1 MQNNRTLWLREVAI
15 SAIHIVR
22 LLQLHTIDFV
32 DTEWLQYLVQ
42 MILSWGDN
50 ETIVSISIQIIF
62 DNLCDNEEKKLFL
75 SNQSTFVLRILCLE
89 SKFIDIQLHASRFVH
104 NVVKETDD
112 VPFLAS
118 LLRLLSFYLE
128 DGIYLSAEDVFP
140 FFTSLSCVI
149 TQLKITSENWIAQPD
164 GKRVVTVLS
173 EKLML
178 YSTEFSG
185 KQPFKCI
192 DKISECLCNCLSE
205 APGVVGKGNKQSMQ
219 RVAYLGMK
227 NDPLG
232 TLTNLMV
239 GILTRNRLGIEGR
252 EKERLSAIQSL
263 CKLFQLFSCLD
274 EQKWVIAMHQIGEF
288 IEEHFPVKDVQ
299 MPNTPSRMFRHVHVG
314 LKNQGNTCYMNS
326 LIQQLYMM
334 NHLFRGDFLGVD
346 LPRLLLKMD
355 RQTTRCGSQ
364 KVDQRSGA
372 YKICYELQRT
382 FLFLA
387 GSDKRSFDTKN
398 LVAACKHLKLYY
410 SVTSQNDTREFCDK
424 LMATID
430 ESKIQR
436 LTCCLR
442 RCFGGQ
448 TIGQSNFR
456 DCGHVSE
463 TRDSFTTIEI
473 PVKDMHTL
481 ERAFQSY
488 VRSEVMDGADA
499 IHCDM
504 CGQKRVGIR
513 RTCFDINN
521 LPKCLIIHLKRF
533 VTDMVTG
540 DLVKVQDKLEFPN
553 KLDMAPFTGQ
563 VLDAKS
569 GVKPKPRH
577 YNLKGVIVH
586 DGDLNTGHYFSYIQ
600 DRETHRWYHFDD
612 ENVIPFD
619 SGRIEMNV
627 LAEGRVARKE
637 VHTCYS
643 MRKWMM
649 KAISNKIIS

>member
-1 MQNNRTLWLREVAI
+1 
-15 SAIHIVR
+15 
-22 LLQLHTIDFV
+22 
-32 DTEWLQYLVQ
+32 
-42 MILSWGDN
+42 
-50 ETIVSISIQIIF
+50 
-62 DNLCDNEEKKLFL
+62 
-75 SNQSTFVLRILCLE
+75 
-89 SKFIDIQLHASRFVH
+89 
-104 NVVKETDD
+104 
-112 VPFLAS
+112 
-118 LLRLLSFYLE
+118 
-128 DGIYLSAEDVFP
+128 
-140 FFTSLSCVI
+140 
-149 TQLKITSENWIAQPD
+149 
-164 GKRVVTVLS
+164 
-173 EKLML
+173 
-178 YSTEFSG
+178 
-185 KQPFKCI
+185 
-192 DKISECLCNCLSE
+192 
-205 APGVVGKGNKQSMQ
+205 
-219 RVAYLGMK
+219 
-227 NDPLG
+227 
-232 TLTNLMV
+232 
-239 GILTRNRLGIEGR
+239 
-252 EKERLSAIQSL
+252 
-263 CKLFQLFSCLD
+263 
-274 EQKWVIAMHQIGEF
+274 
-288 IEEHFPVKDVQ
+288 
-299 MPNTPSRMFRHVHVG
+299 MFRHVHVG

-334 NHLFRGDFLGVD
+334 NSLFRGDFLGVD

-355 RQTTRCGSQ
+355 GQTRCGSQ

-398 LVAACKHLKLYY
+398 LVTACKHLKLYY

-424 LMATID
+424 LMATIE

-436 LTCCLR
+436 LTRCLS

-448 TIGQSNFR
+448 TIGQSDFR

-553 KLDMAPFTGQ
+553 KLDMAPFTVQ
-563 VLDAKS
+563 VLDAKA
-569 GVKPKPRH
+569 GVLPKPRH
-577 YNLKGVIVH
+577 YNLKGVLVH

-619 SGRIEMNV
+619 PGRIANECFGE
-627 LAEGRVARKE
+627 EGVARKE

-649 KAISNKIIS
+649 KTISNNKIL